1 MKTARQ
7 LLAEKPLQ
15 HPVSIPAGA
24 TVFQALQVLAE
35 WSVGAALVMNSDRL
49 VGVFS
54 ERDYARRVVLLG
66 RSTATTKVDEV
77 MTAKVLCVRA
87 DTHVSECLALITEK
101 RIRHLP
107 VMEGER
113 IVGMLDESDVLLHV
127 YGDETRFTDPVSAA
141 MVSRAEIS

>member
-1 MKTARQ
+1 
-7 LLAEKPLQ
+7 
-15 HPVSIPAGA
+15 
-24 TVFQALQVLAE
+24 
-35 WSVGAALVMNSDRL
+35 MNGDRL

-107 VMEGER
+107 
-113 IVGMLDESDVLLHV
+113 IWKK
-127 YGDETRFTDPVSAA
+127 AA
-141 MVSRAEIS
+141 

>member
-15 HPVSIPAGA
+15 HPISIPSGA

-35 WSVGAALVMNSDRL
+35 WNVGAALVMNGDRL
-49 VGVFS
+49 AGVFS

-107 VMEGER
+107 VMEEGR
-113 IVGMLDESDVLLHV
+113 MIGVLSI
-127 YGDETRFTDPVSAA
+127 GDLVRATLEEKQFTIEQLENYIY
-141 MVSRAEIS
+141 R